1 MADLLTRLMLNT
13 QQFDQ
18 NLGNSSKQIQG
29 FQQKINTFS
38 SGAISS
44 FTKFA
49 GGVGLA
55 MGGMEAFNKT
65 IASTQTT
72 GDAFEKTITQ
82 SKSSIDLFFTSIAK
96 GDFSKFIDGLKNTII
111 QSGILAEQL
120 DELATKSLF
129 TNKELSDLMLQKKI
143 QDNIAKDKTKSD
155 AERNAA
161 LEKSRK
167 LQVDINNLS
176 RDLAKQEKNTGYALL
191 NTAIAEQGFKG
202 KVSNSMWD
210 SVTNESNRD
219 IVQIGAAEIDR
230 RKAEIEKE
238 TTTKIVG
245 GGAVGGTAVK
255 ILTKKGEALK
265 KEFDK
270 WIKTTDG
277 QTKLFYKNFLEMPD
291 DDKSKFAAAVQ
302 RFKNSNNLIGNISD
316 SEFELNRI
324 DSRINGGYNAN
335 NKTIIPKDSISGY
348 KKQLEDLYKQLDLST
363 SDELS
368 RQLKIKIIEIQK
380 IIDESE
386 ERLAKMFYVPPK
398 LNDKI
403 NVGGKSI
410 KGDLANGNI
419 KIKGVDP
426 SVISSNYSY
435 ADSLNT
441 VATQLNT
448 ITSLTGEGAASWAN
462 WASTVMTSIA
472 TAIPMIAALTTAKK
486 AEANANAEAAITGV
500 GSSVAAIPIL
510 GPIMAVAA
518 IGSII
523 AAFASIPKFASGG
536 IIGGSSFIGDNMIAR
551 VNSGEMIL
559 NGTQQRN
566 LFNLLDGKG
575 GSIGSSGSVEFK
587 ISGKDLVGTLNNQM
601 SKTNKYK

>member
-1 MADLLTRLMLNT
+1 MADLITRLLLNT

-18 NLGNSSKQIQG
+18 NLGTSSKQIQG

-38 SGAISS
+38 SGAIGAFS
-44 FTKFA
+44 KLA

-55 MGGMEAFNKT
+55 IGGMEAFNKT
-65 IASTQTT
+65 IGSTQTT
-72 GDAFEKTITQ
+72 GDAFEKTIIKA
-82 SKSSIDLFFTSIAK
+82 KSSIDLFFTSIAK
-96 GDFSKFIDGLKNTII
+96 GDFSKFVDGLKNTII
-111 QSGILAEQL
+111 QSGILAEKL
-120 DELATKSLF
+120 DELATKTLF

-155 AERNAA
+155 TERNAA

-167 LQVDINNLS
+167 IQIEINNLS

-210 SVTNESNRD
+210 SVTNESNRG
-219 IVQIGAAEIDR
+219 IVQVGASEYDR
-230 RKAEIEKE
+230 RKAEIDKE
-238 TTTKIVG
+238 TTTRIVG
-245 GGAVGGTAVK
+245 GGAGGGTAVK

-302 RFKNSNNLIGNISD
+302 HFNNSNNLIGNISD

-335 NKTIIPKDSISGY
+335 NKTTIPKDSISGY

-368 RQLKIKIIEIQK
+368 RQLLIKINQIKK

-398 LNDKI
+398 LDDKI
-403 NVGGKSI
+403 DAGGKSI
-410 KGDLANGNI
+410 KGDLASGAI

-426 SVISSNYSY
+426 SVIESNYSY
-435 ADSLNT
+435 SDSLNT

-448 ITSLTGEGAASWAN
+448 ITNLTGEGAAAW
-462 WASTVMTSIA
+462 
-472 TAIPMIAALTTAKK
+472 
-486 AEANANAEAAITGV
+486 
-500 GSSVAAIPIL
+500 
-510 GPIMAVAA
+510 
-518 IGSII
+518 
-523 AAFASIPKFASGG
+523 
-536 IIGGSSFIGDNMIAR
+536 
-551 VNSGEMIL
+551 VN
-559 NGTQQRN
+559 
-566 LFNLLDGKG
+566 
-575 GSIGSSGSVEFK
+575 
-587 ISGKDLVGTLNNQM
+587 
-601 SKTNKYK
+601 

>member
-1 MADLLTRLMLNT
+1 MSDLITRLLLNT

-18 NLGNSSKQIQG
+18 NLGKSSQQIQG

-38 SGAISS
+38 SGAVGA

-49 GGVGLA
+49 GVVGLA

-210 SVTNESNRD
+210 SVTNESNRGK
-219 IVQIGAAEIDR
+219 VQAGASEIDK

-238 TTTKIVG
+238 TTTRIVG
-245 GGAVGGTAVK
+245 GGVGGGSAIK
-255 ILTKKGEALK
+255 ILTKKGEALQ

-291 DDKSKFAAAVQ
+291 DDKSKFAAGVQ
-302 RFKNSNNLIGNISD
+302 HFKNSNNLIGNISD
-316 SEFELNRI
+316 SEFELNRM
-324 DSRINGGYNAN
+324 DSRINGGYNTN
-335 NKTIIPKDSISGY
+335 NKTTIPKDSISGY
-348 KKQLEDLYKQLDLST
+348 KKQIEELNKEIDLST

-368 RQLKIKIIEIQK
+368 RQLQIKINQIQK
-380 IIDESE
+380 IIDEE
-386 ERLAKMFYVPPK
+386 KERLAKMFYVPPK
-398 LNDKI
+398 LDDKI
-403 NVGGKSI
+403 DAGGGKSI
-410 KGDLANGNI
+410 KGDLASGAIKVKGVEDKKLINADPSDLDYLNSMSNLMGSIASATNQSSDSWLSYTANVI
-419 KIKGVDP
+419 SGIGTMLPLLASVFKIKGMEA
-426 SVISSNYSY
+426 I
-435 ADSLNT
+435 ADQAKMPFPLNI
-441 VATQLNT
+441 VAM
-448 ITSLTGEGAASWAN
+448 GATAAAL
-462 WASTVMTSIA
+462 ASTIA
-472 TAIPMIAALTTAKK
+472 GL
-486 AEANANAEAAITGV
+486 
-500 GSSVAAIPIL
+500 
-510 GPIMAVAA
+510 
-518 IGSII
+518 
-523 AAFASIPKFASGG
+523 PKFADGG
-536 IIGGSSFIGDNMIAR
+536 IINGSSFVGDNMIAR

-575 GSIGSSGSVEFK
+575 GSIGSSASVEFK
-587 ISGKDLVGTLNNQM
+587 ISGKDLVGTLNNQY